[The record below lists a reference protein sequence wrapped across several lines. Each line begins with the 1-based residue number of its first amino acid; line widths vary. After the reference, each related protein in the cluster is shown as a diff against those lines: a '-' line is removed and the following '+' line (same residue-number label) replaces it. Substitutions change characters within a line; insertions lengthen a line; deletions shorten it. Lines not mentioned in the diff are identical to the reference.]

1 MIDNKCKKRLKEI
14 MKEKKLYKIALRMA
28 WPSVL
33 ESFFIALAAM
43 IDTMMVGTLG
53 NYAIASV
60 GLTTQ
65 PKFIGFTI
73 FFALNIAVSA
83 LVARR
88 RGQEDKRGANE
99 VFVTALT
106 IALLLCLIISI
117 SMVAFADN
125 IMKLTGS
132 NADTHIPSV
141 QYFQIIMG
149 GMVFNVIAMCINAAQ
164 RGSGN
169 TKIAFVTNLTSSLV
183 NIVFNY
189 LLIGGKFCFPALGI
203 QGAAIATVFGS
214 FIAMIMSIISLFNK
228 QSLVEFNYIKKYKIK
243 INFQTL
249 KSLMKLSSTMFIENI
264 AMRVGFLAT
273 ALTAAKLG
281 TNAFAAH
288 NAGMNLLSL
297 GFSFGDGMQVAAV
310 ALAGRSLGEKNPDLA
325 IKYGYICQRIG
336 LVISIILSIFLL
348 LFGKNIMNLYFNDID
363 VINMGV
369 MITRFIMVIVLLQIS
384 QLIFAG
390 CLRSGGDVK
399 YTMITGFVSVT
410 LIRTLVTIV
419 AVNYLN
425 LSLVGIWLGVLA
437 DQASRFIMFG
447 LRFRGNKWTKIAI

>member
-1 MIDNKCKKRLKEI
+1 MKDKKF
-14 MKEKKLYKIALRMA
+14 YKIAIKMA

-33 ESFFIALAAM
+33 ESFFIALAGM
-43 IDTMMVGTLG
+43 IDTMMVGSLG
-53 NYAIASV
+53 NFAIASV

-73 FFALNIAVSA
+73 FFALNVALSA

-88 RGQEDKRGANE
+88 RGQEDRLGANE
-99 VFVTALT
+99 VFMTAMT
-106 IALLLCLIISI
+106 ISLVLCLIISI
-117 SMVAFADN
+117 LMVSFASP
-125 IMKLTGS
+125 IMELAGS
-132 NADTHIPSV
+132 NPDTHEPAV
-141 QYFQIIMG
+141 EYFQIIMG
-149 GMVFNVIAMCINAAQ
+149 GMIFNIVAMCINSAQ

-169 TKIAFVTNLTSSLV
+169 TKIAFITNLVSSIV

-189 LLIGGKFCFPALGI
+189 LLIGGNFGFPALGI
-203 QGAAIATVFGS
+203 KGAAIATVFGS
-214 FIAMIMSIISLFNK
+214 FVAMVMSIRSLFHRHI
-228 QSLVEFNYIKKYKIK
+228 LIEFKYIRKKKIR
-243 INFQTL
+243 INLATI
-249 KSLMKLSSTMFIENI
+249 KSLFDLASTMFVENI
-264 AMRVGFLAT
+264 AVRIGFLAT

-281 TNAFAAH
+281 TDAFAAH
-288 NAGMNLLSL
+288 NAGMNILSL

-310 ALAGRSLGEKNPDLA
+310 ALAGRSLGENKPDLA

-336 LVISIILSIFLL
+336 FVISIILSILL
-348 LFGKNIMNLYFNDID
+348 LAFGKNIMALYFTDLHVID
-363 VINMGV
+363 MGL

-410 LIRTLVTIV
+410 LVRTAVTLI
-419 AVNYLN
+419 AVNVFN
-425 LSLVGIWLGVLA
+425 LGLAGIWIGVLA

>member
-1 MIDNKCKKRLKEI
+1 MKDKKF
-14 MKEKKLYKIALRMA
+14 YKIAIKMA

-33 ESFFIALAAM
+33 ESFFIALAGM
-43 IDTMMVGTLG
+43 IDTMMVGSLG
-53 NYAIASV
+53 NFAIASV

-73 FFALNIAVSA
+73 FFALNVALSA

-88 RGQEDKRGANE
+88 KGQEDRLGANE
-99 VFVTALT
+99 VFMTAMT
-106 IALLLCLIISI
+106 ISLVLCLIISI
-117 SMVAFADN
+117 LMVSFASP
-125 IMKLTGS
+125 IMELAGS
-132 NADTHIPSV
+132 NPDTHEPAV
-141 QYFQIIMG
+141 EYFQIIMG
-149 GMVFNVIAMCINAAQ
+149 GMIFNIVAMCINSAQ

-169 TKIAFVTNLTSSLV
+169 TKIAFITNLVSSIV

-189 LLIGGKFCFPALGI
+189 LLIGGNFGFPALGI
-203 QGAAIATVFGS
+203 KGAAIATVFGS
-214 FIAMIMSIISLFNK
+214 FVAMVMSIRSLFHRHI
-228 QSLVEFNYIKKYKIK
+228 LIEFKYIRKKKIR
-243 INFQTL
+243 INLATI
-249 KSLMKLSSTMFIENI
+249 KSLFGLASTMFVENI
-264 AMRVGFLAT
+264 AVRIGFLAT

-281 TNAFAAH
+281 TDAFAAH
-288 NAGMNLLSL
+288 NAGMNILSL

-310 ALAGRSLGEKNPDLA
+310 ALAGKSLGENKPDLA

-336 LVISIILSIFLL
+336 FVISIILSILL
-348 LFGKNIMNLYFNDID
+348 LAFGKNIMALYFTDLHVID
-363 VINMGV
+363 MGL

-410 LIRTLVTIV
+410 LVRTAVTLI
-419 AVNYLN
+419 AVNVFN
-425 LSLVGIWLGVLA
+425 LGLAGIWIGVLA

>member
-1 MIDNKCKKRLKEI
+1 MKDKKF
-14 MKEKKLYKIALRMA
+14 YKIAIKMA

-33 ESFFIALAAM
+33 ESFFIALAGM
-43 IDTMMVGTLG
+43 IDTMMVGSLG
-53 NYAIASV
+53 NFAIASV

-73 FFALNIAVSA
+73 FFALNVALSA

-88 RGQEDKRGANE
+88 RGQEDRLGANE
-99 VFVTALT
+99 VFMTAMT
-106 IALLLCLIISI
+106 ISLVLCLIISI
-117 SMVAFADN
+117 LMVSFASP
-125 IMKLTGS
+125 IMELAGS
-132 NADTHIPSV
+132 NPDTHEPAV
-141 QYFQIIMG
+141 EYFQIIMG
-149 GMVFNVIAMCINAAQ
+149 GMIFNIVAMCINSAQ

-169 TKIAFVTNLTSSLV
+169 TKIAFITNLVSSIV

-189 LLIGGKFCFPALGI
+189 LLIGGNFGFPALGI
-203 QGAAIATVFGS
+203 KGAAIATVFGS
-214 FIAMIMSIISLFNK
+214 FVAMVMSIRSLFHK
-228 QSLVEFNYIKKYKIK
+228 HILIEFKYIRKKKIR
-243 INFQTL
+243 INLATI
-249 KSLMKLSSTMFIENI
+249 KSLFDLASTMFVENI
-264 AMRVGFLAT
+264 AVRIGFLAT

-281 TNAFAAH
+281 TDAFAAH
-288 NAGMNLLSL
+288 NAGMNILSL

-310 ALAGRSLGEKNPDLA
+310 ALAGKSLGENKPDLA

-336 LVISIILSIFLL
+336 FVISIILSILL
-348 LFGKNIMNLYFNDID
+348 LAFGKNIMALYFTDLHVID
-363 VINMGV
+363 MGL

-410 LIRTLVTIV
+410 LVRTAVTLI
-419 AVNYLN
+419 AVNVFN
-425 LSLVGIWLGVLA
+425 LGLAGIWIGVLA

>member
-14 MKEKKLYKIALRMA
+14 MKEKKLYKIALIMA

-53 NYAIASV
+53 NYAIAPV

-106 IALLLCLIISI
+106 IALILCLIISI

-169 TKIAFVTNLTSSLV
+169 TKIAFVTNLTSSII

-189 LLIGGKFCFPALGI
+189 LLIGGKFGFPALGI

-214 FIAMIMSIISLFNK
+214 FISMIMSIISLFNK

-297 GFSFGDGMQVAAV
+297 GFSFGDGMQVAAL

-369 MITRFIMVIVLLQIS
+369 MITRFMMVIVLLQIS

-425 LSLVGIWLGVLA
+425 LGLVGIWLGVLA

-447 LRFRGNKWTKIAI
+447 LRFRGNKWTKLAI

>member
-1 MIDNKCKKRLKEI
+1 MKDKKF
-14 MKEKKLYKIALRMA
+14 YKIAIKMA

-33 ESFFIALAAM
+33 ESFFIALAGM
-43 IDTMMVGTLG
+43 IDTMMVGSLG
-53 NYAIASV
+53 NFAIASV

-73 FFALNIAVSA
+73 FFALNVALSA

-88 RGQEDKRGANE
+88 RGQEDRLGANE
-99 VFVTALT
+99 VFMTAMT
-106 IALLLCLIISI
+106 ISLVLCLIISI
-117 SMVAFADN
+117 LMVSFASP
-125 IMKLTGS
+125 IMELAGS
-132 NADTHIPSV
+132 NPDTHEPAV
-141 QYFQIIMG
+141 EYFQIIMG
-149 GMVFNVIAMCINAAQ
+149 GMIFNIVAMCINSAQ

-169 TKIAFVTNLTSSLV
+169 TKIAFITNLVSSIV

-189 LLIGGKFCFPALGI
+189 LLIGGNFGFPALGI
-203 QGAAIATVFGS
+203 KGAAIATVFGS
-214 FIAMIMSIISLFNK
+214 FVAMVMSIRSLFHRHI
-228 QSLVEFNYIKKYKIK
+228 LIEFKYIRKKKIR
-243 INFQTL
+243 INLATI
-249 KSLMKLSSTMFIENI
+249 KSLFDLASTMFVENI
-264 AMRVGFLAT
+264 AVRIGFLAT

-281 TNAFAAH
+281 TDAFAAH
-288 NAGMNLLSL
+288 NAGMNILSL

-310 ALAGRSLGEKNPDLA
+310 ALAGKSLGENKPDLA

-336 LVISIILSIFLL
+336 FVISIILSILL
-348 LFGKNIMNLYFNDID
+348 LAFGKNIMALYFTDLHVID
-363 VINMGV
+363 MGL

-410 LIRTLVTIV
+410 LVRTAVTLI
-419 AVNYLN
+419 AVNVFN
-425 LSLVGIWLGVLA
+425 LGLAGIWIGVLA